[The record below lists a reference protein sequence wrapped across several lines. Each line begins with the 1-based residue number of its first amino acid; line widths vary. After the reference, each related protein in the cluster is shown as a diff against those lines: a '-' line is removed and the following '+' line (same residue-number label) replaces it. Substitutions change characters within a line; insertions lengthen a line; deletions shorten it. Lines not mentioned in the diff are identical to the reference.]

1 MTARPDASPALAVLV
16 LGGTSW
22 LGGAVARHAHARGH
36 AVSWL
41 ARGTS
46 GSVPEGVELVTADR
60 DDLSA
65 YEAVTG
71 RDWDFVVDV
80 ARQPLHVRGAVEAL
94 AAEAGEGWLGDD

>member
-1 MTARPDASPALAVLV
+1 MTPPNGPTPLAVLV

-22 LGGAVARHAHARGH
+22 LGGAIARHAHARNH
-36 AVSWL
+36 VVTCL

-46 GSVPEGVELVTADR
+46 GSVPDGVELVAADR
-60 DDLSA
+60 DGLAA
-65 YEAVTG
+65 YDAVAG

-94 AAEAGEGWLGDD
+94 AGRA